1 MRPAIR
7 HEYKLN
13 KIKSLLK
20 LYQISDQT
28 VEAVRESEE
37 HAMASG
43 HHSLVRKNV
52 EELNITFQL
61 DILNHVCLTTEG
73 NVVTGARAGDLLTQK
88 CKESYSVSYGKMRG

>member
-1 MRPAIR
+1 M
-7 HEYKLN
+7 
-13 KIKSLLK
+13 
-20 LYQISDQT
+20 
-28 VEAVRESEE
+28 EAVRESEE
-37 HAMASG
+37 HAMASC